1 MQKEYDSFI
10 RQIHNYER
18 SLGNKKV
25 LVAAGIPD
33 TQENNKIIAAEL
45 LKSGKEVCEG
55 NTKIQSELLINER
68 KIILE
73 SYWKIE
79 SNKKPYMATI
89 IIKGEK

>member
-1 MQKEYDSFI
+1 M
-10 RQIHNYER
+10 
-18 SLGNKKV
+18 
-25 LVAAGIPD
+25 LVAEGIPD

-55 NTKIQSELLINER
+55 NTKIQNELLINER

-79 SNKKPYMATI
+79 SDKKPYMATI

>member
-1 MQKEYDSFI
+1 M
-10 RQIHNYER
+10 
-18 SLGNKKV
+18 

-45 LKSGKEVCEG
+45 LKSGKGVCEG

-79 SNKKPYMATI
+79 SDKKPYMATI

>member
-1 MQKEYDSFI
+1 M
-10 RQIHNYER
+10 
-18 SLGNKKV
+18 
-25 LVAAGIPD
+25 LVAAGISD

-73 SYWKIE
+73 S
-79 SNKKPYMATI
+79 
-89 IIKGEK
+89 

>member
-1 MQKEYDSFI
+1 
-10 RQIHNYER
+10 
-18 SLGNKKV
+18 
-25 LVAAGIPD
+25 
-33 TQENNKIIAAEL
+33 L